1 MHFQDFGSRLEARCA
16 LHLLPLLLLQRRR
29 QQVLMAMVEQAVV
42 AVVPRCLEV
51 VVEQVAVVAV
61 VPRCWVVVEV
71 AAVVVAPMCWRRLVP
86 VSLVRGKVPR
96 SRCLAARPR

>member
-1 MHFQDFGSRLEARCA
+1 MHFQDFGSRLEVRCA

-51 VVEQVAVVAV
+51 VVEQVA
-61 VPRCWVVVEV
+61 
-71 AAVVVAPMCWRRLVP
+71 AVVVAPMCWRRLVP